1 MSCHLLASHKCSK
14 LLMMMMKG
22 LAEEARIF
30 VQTVLVL
37 FSWENLHNDKADESG
52 LSIISDWDGGE
63 RIKRVPFV
71 LTTGSQ
77 YTLIA

>member
-1 MSCHLLASHKCSK
+1 MGKK
-14 LLMMMMKG
+14 
-22 LAEEARIF
+22 
-30 VQTVLVL
+30 
-37 FSWENLHNDKADESG
+37 NLHNDKGDESG

-63 RIKRVPFV
+63 RIKRVPSV